1 MHKKYKEY
9 FESHGASVGS
19 DKAYGIIN
27 GYEVNFTGVVP
38 YASESYGN
46 GGVTLHITFYAVDEN
61 RRAIE
66 SEFKILETKFVHYS
80 FDKFGAK
87 FVITDWTAGKIANKI
102 EEIVNKV
109 SEILSNYNALGNGY
123 CPICGMALPE
133 NATKHKV
140 NGMAIRLDD
149 DCVNKLNEII
159 DQENREFESAPNN
172 YFKGFLG
179 ALIGGVVGAVVAV
192 LFYLAGFVS
201 AISSFV
207 AFFIGVLLY
216 KKFGG
221 KPNKIMLVIVTA
233 TTFVC
238 MIASVLSIYLYA
250 AGVAGAEYGL
260 GAIEAFTAL
269 MIADDPQFA
278 NLFYTDMA
286 LTILFCILGCV
297 FEIVKTARDIKRSKN
312 I

>member
-9 FESHGASVGS
+9 FESHGAIVSG
-19 DKAYGIIN
+19 DKAYGVIN
-27 GYEVNFTGVVP
+27 GYEVNFLGIIP
-38 YASESYGN
+38 YASENYGN
-46 GGVTLHITFYAVDEN
+46 GGVTLHITYYAVDES

-66 SEFKILETKFVHYS
+66 SEFKILETKFVRYS
-80 FDKFGAK
+80 FDKFGVK

-102 EEIVNKV
+102 EEIINKV
-109 SEILSNYNALGNGY
+109 SEILNNYNALGSAY

-133 NATKHKV
+133 NATKRLI
-140 NGMAIRLDD
+140 NGMAIKLDD
-149 DCVNKLNEII
+149 DCVNKLNEMI
-159 DQENREFESAPNN
+159 DQENREFEAAPNN

-179 ALIGGVVGAVVAV
+179 ALIGGVVGAVVAI
-192 LFYLAGFVS
+192 LFYLVGFVS

-221 KPNKIMLVIVTA
+221 KPNKMMLVIVTA

-238 MIASVLSIYLYA
+238 MVASVVSIYLYT

-260 GAIEAFTAL
+260 GAVEAFAVL
-269 MIADDPQFA
+269 MEDAEFSG
-278 NLFYTDMA
+278 LFYTDLA

-297 FEIVKTARDIKRSKN
+297 FEVVKTARGIKRSKN